1 MVRTKNM
8 IGPGPSY
15 NICFSLNER
24 MNAQHETRGE
34 IGKVEFSNGCR
45 MRIFSGSV
53 LDFEGDAM
61 VNAAN
66 TGGVTGFGLD
76 EMVNRSAG
84 DVEIKEARRNL
95 GGIPTGEAKCTPS
108 FKHDKVKFIIHAV
121 GPVYRENAINK
132 CGTVDEKDELLAA
145 AYRNAVNRAVENGAA
160 TLGFC
165 ILSAGVFRGE
175 RSLLDLVSI
184 ALRTLA
190 KEARSPLTDISVFA
204 FTDDEQAAAKMALE
218 QLRASIGS

>member
-1 MVRTKNM
+1 M
-8 IGPGPSY
+8 
-15 NICFSLNER
+15 
-24 MNAQHETRGE
+24 
-34 IGKVEFSNGCR
+34 KVVH
-45 MRIFSGSV
+45 GSV
-53 LDFEGDAM
+53 LNFEGDAM

-76 EMVNRSAG
+76 EMVNRAAG
-84 DVEIKEARRNL
+84 DFEIKEARRSL

-121 GPVYRENAINK
+121 GPVYRENAVVK
-132 CGTVDEKDELLAA
+132 RGSVEEKDLLLAA
-145 AYRNAVNRAVENGAA
+145 AYRSAVNCAVENGAA
-160 TLGFC
+160 TVGFC
-165 ILSAGVFRGE
+165 LLSVGVFRGD

-190 KEARSPLTDISVFA
+190 NEARPPLTDISVYA
-204 FTDDEQAAAKMALE
+204 FNEDEQAAAQTALE